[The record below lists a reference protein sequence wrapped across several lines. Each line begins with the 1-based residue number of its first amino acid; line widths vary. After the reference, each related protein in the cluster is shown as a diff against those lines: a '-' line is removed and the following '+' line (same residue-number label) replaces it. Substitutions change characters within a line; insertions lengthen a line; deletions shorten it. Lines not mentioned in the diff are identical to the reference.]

1 MLTALE
7 DRVAAAHLASDPVVV
22 PQESLEWLGGWLGV
36 AFDAA
41 LPEDRRREWL
51 LRSSDLRAPHGTR
64 RGLRLA
70 LDIATDGGVRGG
82 EIVVLEGFRMRRLM
96 STCWA

>member
-1 MLTALE
+1 M
-7 DRVAAAHLASDPVVV
+7 
-22 PQESLEWLGGWLGV
+22 GV

-41 LPEDRRREWL
+41 LPEARRREWL
-51 LRSSDLRAPHGTR
+51 VRERAGAHHGSQ

-70 LDIATDGGVRGG
+70 LDIASDGGVRGG

-96 STCWA
+96 STLLGVNLNGRGRPAAARAW